1 MGFPRLET
9 FVPRTAALVYPHQLF
24 DPHPALVGAAEAV
37 LVEDPLVFR
46 QYRFHRQKLI
56 LHRASLQAFAAKL
69 RSEGH
74 TVRYL
79 DNTRVP
85 TTQAVAEH
93 LAKGKFTAVRVVDP
107 CDDWLIRRLTASLK
121 AQGIAI
127 ERLDDPHFLTPPDEI
142 DRFVGGRSRLF
153 FTEFYIAQR
162 KRLNLLID
170 NGKPVGGQWSFDP
183 ENRRKLPKGIVV
195 PETPL
200 APENEFVRE
209 AREYVREQFPDAI
222 GSDEPFGWPID
233 HAAAARWLDRF
244 IAERLERF
252 GDYEDAISS
261 CHDVLFH
268 SALTPM
274 LNIGLLSPRQVL
286 DAVLKRADDVPINS
300 LEGFVRQV
308 CGWREFVRLVYLRFG
323 RKQRT
328 ANHWNHTRP
337 IPNNF
342 YDGTTGIEPVDHVI
356 RQVLRT
362 GYCHHIERLMILGNF
377 LMLCEVH
384 PVAVCLWFMELFVDA
399 YDWVMVP
406 NVHGMSQH
414 ADGGLMTTKPYIS
427 GSSYVLKM
435 SDFKKGPWCEIW
447 DALYWRFVDKHVD
460 FFANNPRTAMIAKL
474 RDKLGDKLKTHR
486 RVAEA
491 FLAKL

>member
-1 MGFPRLET
+1 MGFPWLEI
-9 FVPRTAALVYPHQLF
+9 FVSRTAALVYPHQLF
-24 DPHPALVGAAEAV
+24 DPHPALVGAAEVV
-37 LVEDPLVFR
+37 LVEDPLIFR
-46 QYRFHRQKLI
+46 QYWFHRQKLI
-56 LHRASLQAFAAKL
+56 LHRASLQAYAAKL
-69 RSEGH
+69 RSRGH

-79 DNTRVP
+79 DSARVP

-93 LAKGKFTAVRVVDP
+93 LAKENFTAVRVVEL
-107 CDDWLIRRLTASLK
+107 CDDWLDRRLSASLK
-121 AQGIAI
+121 IQGIAL
-127 ERLDDPHFLTPPDEI
+127 ERLDDPHFLTPPAEV
-142 DRFVGGRSRLF
+142 DRFVGGKSRLF

-162 KRLNLLID
+162 KRLNILID
-170 NGKPVGGQWSFDP
+170 NGKPIGGQWSFDP

-195 PETPL
+195 PETRRP
-200 APENEFVRE
+200 AENDFVRE
-209 AREYVREQFPDAI
+209 ARDYVRRNFPDAI

-233 HAAAARWLDRF
+233 HAGAAQWLDRF
-244 IAERLERF
+244 IAERLDRF

-261 CHDVLFH
+261 RHEVLFH

-286 DAVLKRADDVPINS
+286 DAALKRANDVPMNS
-300 LEGFVRQV
+300 LEGFIRQV

-323 RKQRT
+323 RNQRI

-337 IPNNF
+337 IPKSF

-384 PVAVCLWFMELFVDA
+384 PVAVCQWFMELFVDA

-414 ADGGLMTTKPYIS
+414 SDGGFMTTKPYIS

-460 FFANNPRTAMIAKL
+460 FFAANPRTAMIAKL
-474 RDKLGDKLKTHR
+474 RDKLGDRLKTHR